1 MAKACEKKSVERRW
15 GHKRKKI
22 EAEKKKLKNKLSE
35 KAKNREEAKRVVSWE
50 LREASAM
57 LLSAWKNT
65 VSDFFLFCFFPFQ
78 RALESSSVVSSRWE
92 SMLRRTGAENGL
104 GCVKQLPLT
113 LANAPKWRTQRS
125 KGPVAQSSSQ
135 ASLRSLQPGR
145 GGQAPIMKAN
155 HKSCLKRIHT
165 RRKKSNVDTYFKRQ
179 YLDT

>member
-1 MAKACEKKSVERRW
+1 M
-15 GHKRKKI
+15 
-22 EAEKKKLKNKLSE
+22 SE

-92 SMLRRTGAENGL
+92 SMLRWTGAENGL

-113 LANAPKWRTQRS
+113 LANAPKWRTRRS

-135 ASLRSLQPGR
+135 A
-145 GGQAPIMKAN
+145 GGFFYKTPKKTKTSNCRRTYKEPVSDCYIWMDSNNVITKPLNNVKHHLTFTKDKNVSYLININISVFISAGVFIM
-155 HKSCLKRIHT
+155 
-165 RRKKSNVDTYFKRQ
+165 
-179 YLDT
+179 